1 MAGATPSPRDGALRR
16 AATALSILDL
26 IAERLATLARP
37 PAAGEALVLRRHAA
51 ELVALAG
58 AEIRSARADAAA
70 SPPVVRT
77 AKRSVR
83 TGVRTPPPV
92 PAAAPPPVVRT
103 PERSVRTPVRTPAP
117 APPRPDA
124 PSARGESTGESRG
137 ELFTLVHP
145 PPPQPPPPPPPLRV
159 PLAKRRGR
167 RPGTGAMAVAAAE
180 RREAD
185 LQRVAAATLPP
196 GVADAAK
203 LHLQRRGD
211 GVTGAAGA
219 WSVNGR
225 DPIDDAALLERAR
238 RHGFDPAGVRPVLRV
253 LAAE

>member
-1 MAGATPSPRDGALRR
+1 MAGATPPPRAAALRR

-51 ELVALAG
+51 ELVALAR

-83 TGVRTPPPV
+83 TGVRI
-92 PAAAPPPVVRT
+92 
-103 PERSVRTPVRTPAP
+103 PAP
-117 APPRPDA
+117 ASGATLEPKAVTMRRVHAAVAAAAASPSPTVPPA
-124 PSARGESTGESRG
+124 PARGESAGEPRG
-137 ELFTLVHP
+137 ELFTPVH
-145 PPPQPPPPPPPLRV
+145 PPPPLRV

-167 RPGTGAMAVAAAE
+167 RPGTGAMAAAAAE

-185 LQRVAAATLPP
+185 LRRVEAATVPP

-211 GVTGAAGA
+211 GVTGGPGA

-238 RHGFDPAGVRPVLRV
+238 RFGFDPAGVRPVLRV